1 MVSMIFIVERLITL
15 NHVKKIFVLGNI
27 QVEPLIHPVNNF
39 YNLDSSYNILTLF
52 YALKQSN
59 WQRFNDLTSMTIISK
74 LVLFNL

>member
-1 MVSMIFIVERLITL
+1 MVSMIFIVERLITF
-15 NHVKKIFVLGNI
+15 NHVKIFVLGNI

-59 WQRFNDLTSMTIISK
+59 WQHFNDLTSMTIISK

>member
-1 MVSMIFIVERLITL
+1 MVSMIFIAERLITF